1 MSTSSLQD
9 FNSPGSSPKTAKV
22 QSSTTFILLVNGQ
35 NSLRPFLKDQPY
47 VSVPDFGGLIR
58 STPFQKER
66 AKRAYKAKSMSSP
79 PILGFPDSIPDKQ
92 VRSLDFSQPKQ
103 VTHVNSSVKENLKKS
118 RKCQLTGPAQSAP
131 LPVVQ
136 EESYSTQQNSSI

>member
-9 FNSPGSSPKTAKV
+9 FNSPGSSPKSAKI
-22 QSSTTFILLVNGQ
+22 QSSTTIILLVNGQ
-35 NSLRPFLKDQPY
+35 NTLRPFLKEQPY
-47 VSVPDFGGLIR
+47 VSVPDFGGLVN

-79 PILGFPDSIPDKQ
+79 PTLGFSDFMSEKQ
-92 VRSLDFSQPKQ
+92 TKATRSLDLSQPKRLTQ
-103 VTHVNSSVKENLKKS
+103 VSSSVKQMLKNS
-118 RKCQLTGPAQSAP
+118 RRCQLTGPSQSAP

-136 EESYSTQQNSSI
+136 EESY